1 MTLPGRR
8 DRIRIALDAR
18 QVFRAQPRGIGKTL
32 IDLYAK
38 LAERRPEWSFT
49 MLHQQDEAV
58 PRLAAIANVTRSR
71 IDFAGLSRLG
81 LWEQAVLPVAALA
94 ARADV
99 LHSPANT
106 GPRRSGVPGVVNI
119 HDLIPLDMAPDA
131 AETRDWLR
139 RVRRV
144 AGRARHILTG
154 SEYTK
159 GRLVEVLGVPADKVT
174 VNYWAPDQ
182 AVRRVEDPAVLDAA
196 RGRYGLAPGEQY
208 AFGFG
213 AADAR
218 KNTAGLVRAYARLPD
233 ALRREFRL
241 LLVGIQ
247 PEALGGFRELA
258 AGLGLGGRALF
269 HGYVPEADI
278 PALLSGAAVLGFP
291 SRSEGFGLPILDAF
305 VCGSPV
311 LTGNRTSLPE
321 VAGDAAVLIDPDD
334 ADDLADGLRRVLSD
348 EALRRDL
355 RARGFARIKH
365 FTWERTA
372 DTVAGVFERVAG
384 GRAR

>member
-1 MTLPGRR
+1 M
-8 DRIRIALDAR
+8 RIAVDAR

-38 LAERRPEWSFT
+38 LAERRPEWAFT
-49 MLHQQDEAV
+49 LLHQLDEVV
-58 PRLAAIANVTRSR
+58 PRLASIANVTRSR
-71 IDFAGLSRLG
+71 IDFAGLSRFG

-106 GPRRSGVPGVVNI
+106 GPRRSGVPVVVNI
-119 HDLIPLDMAPDA
+119 HDLIPLDMAPES

-139 RVRRV
+139 RVTRV
-144 AGRARHILTG
+144 AHRARHILTG

-196 RGRYGLAPGEQY
+196 RGRYGLAPGEPY

-218 KNTAGLVRAYARLPD
+218 KNTAGLVRAYARLP
-233 ALRREFRL
+233 AGLRREFRL

-247 PEALGGFRELA
+247 PEALPGFRELA
-258 AGLGLGGRALF
+258 AGLGLGDRALF
-269 HGYVPEADI
+269 HGYMPEADI
-278 PALLSGAAVLGFP
+278 PALLSGAAALGFP

-305 VCGSPV
+305 VCGTPV

-321 VAGDAAVLIDPDD
+321 VAGDAAVLVDPDD
-334 ADDLADGLRRVLSD
+334 DDALADGLRRLLGDDS
-348 EALRRDL
+348 LRRDL
-355 RARGFARIKH
+355 RVRGFARSRL

-384 GRAR
+384 GRPAR